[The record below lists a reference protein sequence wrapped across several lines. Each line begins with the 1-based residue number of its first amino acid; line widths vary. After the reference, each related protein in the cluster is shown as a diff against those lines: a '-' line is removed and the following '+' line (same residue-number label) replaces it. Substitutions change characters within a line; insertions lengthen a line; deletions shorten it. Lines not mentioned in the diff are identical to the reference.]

1 MKNFEAI
8 RYIYPDAIFSMVN
21 DDVNQITWVGETF
34 PIPTPEQLQE
44 AINAIQTAKAQE
56 VVDKE
61 YKKASALAK
70 LEALGL
76 TADDLAAILN

>member
-1 MKNFEAI
+1 MLTKALISLRPGAEFTITNNDLSTIVWNVEGI
-8 RYIYPDAIFSMVN
+8 VTPTQEEVDAEVSR
-21 DDVNQITWVGETF
+21 
-34 PIPTPEQLQE
+34 L
-44 AINAIQTAKAQE
+44 QTAEAQE

>member
-1 MKNFEAI
+1 MLLKALTSLRPEAEYTI
-8 RYIYPDAIFSMVN
+8 TNNDLSTIVWNVPGTITPTQEEIDAEISR
-21 DDVNQITWVGETF
+21 
-34 PIPTPEQLQE
+34 LQAAE
-44 AINAIQTAKAQE
+44 AQA

-70 LEALGL
+70 LETLGL

>member
-1 MKNFEAI
+1 MLFKALMSLRPGVEFTI
-8 RYIYPDAIFSMVN
+8 TN
-21 DDVNQITWVGETF
+21 DDISTIVWNVEGTVT
-34 PIPTPEQLQE
+34 PTQE
-44 AINAIQTAKAQE
+44 EVDAEISRLQTAKAQE

-76 TADDLAAILN
+76 TADDLTAILN

>member
-1 MKNFEAI
+1 MLFKALMSLRPGVEFTI
-8 RYIYPDAIFSMVN
+8 TN
-21 DDVNQITWVGETF
+21 DDISTIVWNVEGTVT
-34 PIPTPEQLQE
+34 PTQE
-44 AINAIQTAKAQE
+44 EVDAEISRLQTAEAQE

-76 TADDLAAILN
+76 TADDLTAILN

>member
-1 MKNFEAI
+1 MLIKALMSLRPGAEFTI
-8 RYIYPDAIFSMVN
+8 TN
-21 DDVNQITWVGETF
+21 DDLSTIVWNVEGTVT
-34 PIPTPEQLQE
+34 PTQE
-44 AINAIQTAKAQE
+44 EVDAEISRLQTAQAQE